1 MVSPKLSPQT
11 PQIPDQ
17 PQNNRLPQPQKR
29 SWFGLKQIAS
39 GAIACLATTLSL
51 ANMSPAIAQTVI
63 PDMTPEMLTEA
74 IMGMERRLEGE
85 FEDYFGRDL
94 AEVTQTNHDIAN
106 TLNQIAEETGSRAA
120 VMWVIPREDHL
131 HLVLVT
137 PEGDSV
143 VRDLYDVPYSLL
155 RQTMQEFQQDITN
168 PVFRNPRQP
177 SQQLYDWI
185 IGTFEADFLEPQD
198 IDMLLFCLGDGIRGL
213 SLAALHD
220 GEQYL
225 IEKYALTRIPA
236 FNLIRTDYV
245 NIQQSDVLAMGA
257 SEFEELPALP
267 AVPVELTT
275 ILQELQTNP
284 QPNAPW
290 GGRPLLNQD
299 FTLDNFQTILAE
311 QPFEIVHLATHA
323 EFKSGAPNNSYIQ
336 FWDTQLNLAD
346 MGQVDWNSEELELL
360 VLSACRTAIGDSE
373 AELGFAGLALQ
384 AGVPSALASLWYVS
398 DSGTLALM
406 SEFYRQLTTAPTRA
420 EALRQAQIRMLRG
433 EVRFEEGNLLLSRG
447 PVPLPDTLAVSVTG
461 ELSHPLYWAGF
472 TLISSPW

>member
-1 MVSPKLSPQT
+1 MMQSKTWQRLNGRPRSSR
-11 PQIPDQ
+11 Q
-17 PQNNRLPQPQKR
+17 PYAQSILNRLI
-29 SWFGLKQIAS
+29 G
-39 GAIACLATTLSL
+39 GAIAILATATPLSL
-51 ANMSPAIAQTVI
+51 APTAQAQVVI

-94 AEVTQTNHDIAN
+94 AEVSQTNNDIAE
-106 TLNQIAEETGSRAA
+106 TLTRLAEETGSRAA

-155 RQTMQEFQQDITN
+155 QETIQNYQQQLTN
-168 PVFRNPRQP
+168 PIFRQP
-177 SQQLYDWI
+177 QQASQDLYDWI

-198 IDMLLFCLGDGIRGL
+198 IDTILFCLGDGARGI
-213 SLAALHD
+213 SLAALYN

-225 IEKYALTRIPA
+225 VEKYALTRIPA

-245 NIQQSDVLAMGA
+245 NIQEANVLAMGA
-257 SEFEELPALP
+257 SEFSELPALP
-267 AVPVELTT
+267 AVPVELST
-275 ILQELQTNP
+275 ILDELQTNP

-299 FTLDNFQTILAE
+299 FTLENFQTMLAA
-311 QPFEIVHLATHA
+311 QPFNIIHLATHA
-323 EFKSGAPNNSYIQ
+323 EFKTGAPENSYIQ
-336 FWDTQLNLAD
+336 FWDTQLTLED
-346 MGQVDWNSEELELL
+346 MGQVEWNSDELELL
-360 VLSACRTAIGDSE
+360 VLSACRTAVGNSE

-398 DSGTLALM
+398 DTGTLALM
-406 SEFYRQLTTAPTRA
+406 SEFYRQLTIAPTRA
-420 EALRQAQIRMLRG
+420 EALRQAQISMLRG
-433 EVRFEEGNLLLSRG
+433 EVRFEEDNLLLSRG
-447 PVPLPDTLAVSVTG
+447 PVTLPATLAGSVSG
-461 ELSHPLYWAGF
+461 DLSHPRYWAGF